1 MRKHSGGILSRTV
14 SNYVRRN
21 IGSIFSFT
29 NKVGYW
35 QERSFSYFS
44 LVFST
49 LGFFVTVYL
58 LLYFLSRDLLGQAL
72 EVSVWYL
79 CVILLIIFHQI
90 PFRVRS
96 IGVLLMLFLLSG
108 MALFEFHSFIVALGV
123 MFLAGQLS
131 ALFYGLKGSVG
142 AAFVSYLV
150 LGVPYLLQLSG
161 WKNVLIFDDFSG
173 TNLTGF
179 VLWFPILNAGAS
191 FPLVSLLE
199 GLRFHV
205 AEGRHYG
212 QTFNEKQEELQ
223 VAKRKAEESETL
235 KSAFL
240 ANMSHEIRTP
250 MNAILGFSNLLTH
263 PGVSEKEKKEF
274 VDLINQNG
282 RNLMTLMDD
291 IIDMAKMDSGQL
303 QIKHAPC
310 KLNEMLVALYDQ
322 FQEEIRRKSGEGL
335 RIYFKPGSSEE
346 LTILTDGYRLRQ
358 ILFHLL
364 GNSVKFTDKGFVEFG
379 YAIDDENFLLF
390 YVKDTGVGIP
400 AGKELEVF
408 KRFSKFNQDHHRLY
422 GGTGIGLSIAQ
433 NLVDLLGGKI
443 WVESQALKGSK
454 FNFTIPY
461 HRISR
466 PIPKVNIG
474 MDMPMMYN
482 WHGKTFL
489 VAEDEEDNFRYIE
502 VALSLSNASLIWA
515 RDGREAV
522 DIFRRIKNID
532 LVLMDIKM
540 PRLDGYSATQEIRM
554 LSNVPVIAQTAY
566 ALSEEREKSLM
577 AGCDDFI
584 SKPIGYNDLLYTIH
598 KYVPSE
604 INKA

>member
-1 MRKHSGGILSRTV
+1 MRKHSGGILGRTV
-14 SNYVRRN
+14 ANYVRRN
-21 IGSIFSFT
+21 IGSILSFP
-29 NKVGYW
+29 NQVNYW
-35 QERSFSYFS
+35 QERVFSYFS

-49 LGFFVTVYL
+49 LGFFVTVYFL
-58 LLYFLSRDLLGQAL
+58 LHFLSHDLLGQAL
-72 EVSVWYL
+72 VVSVWYL
-79 CVILLIIFHQI
+79 CVVLLIIFHQI

-96 IGVLLMLFLLSG
+96 LGVLLMFFVLGGL
-108 MALFEFHSFIVALGV
+108 ALVQFQSFVVSLV
-123 MFLAGQLS
+123 VLFLAGQLS
-131 ALFYGLKGSVG
+131 TLFYGLKGCVWS
-142 AAFVSYLV
+142 AAISYIV
-150 LGVPYLLQLSG
+150 LGIPFLMQSLGWSG
-161 WKNVLIFDDFSG
+161 IPTFDKISGLNFSG
-173 TNLTGF
+173 Y
-179 VLWFPILNAGAS
+179 VLWFPLLNAGS
-191 FPLVSLLE
+191 SIPLVALWE
-199 GLRFHV
+199 GIRFNV
-205 AEGRHYG
+205 DKGNHYN
-212 QTFNEKQEELQ
+212 QSFNEKIDQLQ

-263 PGVSEKEKKEF
+263 PGISDKEKKEF

-310 KLNEMLVALYDQ
+310 KLNEMLVELYDQ
-322 FQEEIRRKSGEGL
+322 FTGEIRRKSGEGL
-335 RIYFKPGSSEE
+335 RIYFKPGCSEE

-379 YAIDDENFLLF
+379 YAIEDESFLLF

-540 PRLDGYSATQEIRM
+540 PRLDGYSAKQEIRM

-566 ALSEEREKSLM
+566 ALSDEREKSLM

-604 INKA
+604 TNKA